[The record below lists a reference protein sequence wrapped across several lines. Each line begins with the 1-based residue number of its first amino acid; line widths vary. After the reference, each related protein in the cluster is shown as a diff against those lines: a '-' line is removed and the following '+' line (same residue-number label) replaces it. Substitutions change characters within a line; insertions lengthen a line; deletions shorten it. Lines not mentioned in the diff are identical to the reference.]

1 MMHAPFEIF
10 GSPSWVRTSD
20 LRINSPSLY
29 RLSYRGILE
38 HLAVQFKFCLGSP
51 SWVRTSDLRINSPS
65 LYRLSYRGIKTA
77 NFTEARLECQIFKII
92 QMLLNVKSEKSNC

>member
-29 RLSYRGILE
+29 RLSYRGIE
-38 HLAVQFKFCLGSP
+38 K
-51 SWVRTSDLRINSPS
+51 
-65 LYRLSYRGIKTA
+65 
-77 NFTEARLECQIFKII
+77 KII
-92 QMLLNVKSEKSNC
+92 IDPDDFVKLFSVFRSIT

>member
-1 MMHAPFEIF
+1 MLVLMELSRIKGLERIDGEKGLYQLKREQCMMHAPFEI
-10 GSPSWVRTSD
+10 
-20 LRINSPSLY
+20 I
-29 RLSYRGILE
+29 
-38 HLAVQFKFCLGSP
+38 GSP

-92 QMLLNVKSEKSNC
+92 QMLPNVKSEKSNCWEFSLQR

>member
-29 RLSYRGILE
+29 RLSYRGIE
-38 HLAVQFKFCLGSP
+38 
-51 SWVRTSDLRINSPS
+51 IENSTHS
-65 LYRLSYRGIKTA
+65 LKKSKVL
-77 NFTEARLECQIFKII
+77 
-92 QMLLNVKSEKSNC
+92 SEKFWLC

>member
-1 MMHAPFEIF
+1 MLVLMELSRIKGLERIDGEKGLYQLKREQCMMHAPFEIF
-10 GSPSWVRTSD
+10 
-20 LRINSPSLY
+20 
-29 RLSYRGILE
+29 
-38 HLAVQFKFCLGSP
+38 GSP

>member
-29 RLSYRGILE
+29 RLSYRGIVKLSFS
-38 HLAVQFKFCLGSP
+38 LRKQNRFRGS
-51 SWVRTSDLRINSPS
+51 
-65 LYRLSYRGIKTA
+65 
-77 NFTEARLECQIFKII
+77 NF
-92 QMLLNVKSEKSNC
+92 